1 VFVLLVE
8 KGDAGENDSFD
19 VVRGFLNDEGD
30 ETACGSYIEKESVSA
45 AGEGRDAE
53 RLYL

>member
-1 VFVLLVE
+1 MLLVE

-30 ETACGSYIEKESVSA
+30 ETACGSYVQKDFVSVAAEGEKC
-45 AGEGRDAE
+45 
-53 RLYL
+53 